1 MVKYRFDIHE
11 DGTTHSAEH
20 DYSVYD
26 DAQVR
31 CDAVIAGTD
40 IAREVFSQG
49 EIREVVVDVS
59 RDNTPVM
66 SVRISLTITQN
77 QPNH

>member
-1 MVKYRFDIHE
+1 MPRYRFDIHE

-20 DYSVYD
+20 DYSFYD

-31 CDAVIAGTD
+31 REAVIAGTD

-49 EIREVVVDVS
+49 QVREVVVEVS
-59 RDNTPVM
+59 RDDAPVM
-66 SVRISLTITQN
+66 SVKISLTIT
-77 QPNH
+77 HS